1 MKIAPVFHELK
12 FENWCNVKIIDTGQH
27 YKDIM
32 SKVFLNELKIKK
44 PDFSLEETMVLIVN
58 KPLKLWLS
66 MKNFA

>member
-32 SKVFLNELKIKK
+32 SKVFLNELKIK
-44 PDFSLEETMVLIVN
+44 ET
-58 KPLKLWLS
+58 
-66 MKNFA
+66 

>member
-1 MKIAPVFHELK
+1 MYY
-12 FENWCNVKIIDTGQH
+12 VKIIDTGQH

-32 SKVFLNELKIKK
+32 SKVFLNGELKIKK